1 MKIAS
6 TVRREDVGKVLNIKD
21 YQVTRWLPTLLFGYK
36 KNEKILISLLN
47 AILGL
52 TEDDK
57 IVKLTFINTF
67 NVKEYLKD
75 KLTSLD
81 VKVEDN
87 TGKKYNI
94 EMQVE
99 PEKSYI
105 QRIMYYLD
113 KLYTGQLQESDPFNK
128 LNKTI
133 SISILNFIL
142 LTKEAD
148 LHNIYRYL
156 NVKSKRELTDLKEI
170 HFIEL
175 PKFKKDKPKK
185 LRTKFEK
192 WLHILKFGELYA
204 NDMDN
209 IPDELKEEEEIVMA
223 LQEMVRASNDVNI
236 REILEMR
243 SKARHEEAS
252 RLYQAREEGKEEGFA
267 EVARNA
273 YKEGQSIEFISKITG
288 ISIEKLKQILI

>member
-1 MKIAS
+1 MAIDS
-6 TVRREDVGKVLNIKD
+6 SINLRNDVVFKFV
-21 YQVTRWLPTLLFGYK
+21 FGYE

-47 AILGL
+47 AILDL
-52 TEDDK
+52 TGDDRIAK
-57 IVKLTFINTF
+57 ITFINTF

-113 KLYTGQLQESDPFNK
+113 KLYTGQLKEAEPFDK

-133 SISILNFIL
+133 SISILNFVL
-142 LTKEAD
+142 LSKEAD

-204 NDMDN
+204 SDIDN
-209 IPDELKEEEEIVMA
+209 IPDELKEEEEILMA

-252 RLYQAREEGKEEGFA
+252 RLYQAKMEGIE
-267 EVARNA
+267 EVAKNA

-288 ISIEKLKQILI
+288 LTIEKLRQIF

>member
-1 MKIAS
+1 MADSSINL
-6 TVRREDVGKVLNIKD
+6 RNDVVFKFV
-21 YQVTRWLPTLLFGYK
+21 FGYE

-52 TEDDK
+52 TGDDR

-113 KLYTGQLQESDPFNK
+113 KLYTGQLKESDPFNT

-133 SISILNFIL
+133 SISILNFVL
-142 LTKEAD
+142 LTKESD

-204 NDMDN
+204 SDIDN

-252 RLYQAREEGKEEGFA
+252 RLYQAKMEGKEE
-267 EVARNA
+267 VAKNA
-273 YKEGQSIEFISKITG
+273 YKKGQSIEFISEITG
-288 ISIEKLKQILI
+288 ISIEELKQIL